1 MVTNEVVLRRAQSER
16 ELMKQ
21 IVKRQCS
28 FLGQIV
34 RKGGIECQV
43 VARKVE
49 GKRDRGKHKQT
60 FLGWLGKCLDMRG
73 MGIIHLAENGT
84 LYHAV
89 ISNIRI

>member
-1 MVTNEVVLRRAQSER
+1 MDDEGSNEKAARGGRDVVFAEDDDLSRVTKVTNEVVLRRAQSER

-34 RKGGIECQV
+34 RKGGIKCQV

-49 GKRDRGKHKQT
+49 GRKER
-60 FLGWLGKCLDMRG
+60 
-73 MGIIHLAENGT
+73 
-84 LYHAV
+84 
-89 ISNIRI
+89 